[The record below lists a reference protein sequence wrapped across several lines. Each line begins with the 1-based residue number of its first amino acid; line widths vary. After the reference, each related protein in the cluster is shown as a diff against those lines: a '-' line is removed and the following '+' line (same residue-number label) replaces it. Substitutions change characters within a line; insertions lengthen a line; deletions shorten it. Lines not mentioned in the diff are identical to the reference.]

1 MWNRT
6 LWNLQLHKI
15 FSEQTELSELK
26 VAEEEGEQ
34 GREIDSCTGK
44 RENGENVKILQKRQG
59 RETDSRRKREKG
71 EKVQIVQ
78 ELFPILKL
86 NEAPAFLSPEFA
98 NYKR

>member
-44 RENGENVKILQKRQG
+44 RENGENVKILQKKARK
-59 RETDSRRKREKG
+59 RKRRKGADSARTISHPQVK
-71 EKVQIVQ
+71 
-78 ELFPILKL
+78 
-86 NEAPAFLSPEFA
+86 
-98 NYKR
+98 